1 MCLCVCVCSNISVNS
16 SLMVLQRIGS
26 RSLLNDVDGEAQRP
40 QTTAAA
46 ERGKAGGGMWI
57 PRLPLHRVSQS
68 SGSLYRRQV
77 VCSCNRTCHIYVLF
91 RPAMCSSERRSHS
104 PLNQQAC
111 VPSAPSTARSA
122 LRTPRTS
129 RQQQQQ
135 QQQPQGSASAG
146 ALLRQRLMQGM
157 VEEERELLLKA
168 LAGM

>member
-1 MCLCVCVCSNISVNS
+1 
-16 SLMVLQRIGS
+16 
-26 RSLLNDVDGEAQRP
+26 
-40 QTTAAA
+40 
-46 ERGKAGGGMWI
+46 
-57 PRLPLHRVSQS
+57 
-68 SGSLYRRQV
+68 
-77 VCSCNRTCHIYVLF
+77 
-91 RPAMCSSERRSHS
+91 
-104 PLNQQAC
+104 
-111 VPSAPSTARSA
+111 